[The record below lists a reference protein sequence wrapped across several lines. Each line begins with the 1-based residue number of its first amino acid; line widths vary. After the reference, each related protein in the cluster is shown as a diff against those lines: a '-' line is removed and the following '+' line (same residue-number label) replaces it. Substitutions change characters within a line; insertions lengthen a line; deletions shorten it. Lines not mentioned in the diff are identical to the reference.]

1 MRKKIRIGEIILG
14 EDEKAALHTVI
25 ESGYITEGKFSHKFE
40 IGFADYIGAK
50 AGVITNSG
58 TSSLLLGIKAL
69 QIDERFPKIAAGKK
83 VITSPVTYAATSNSI
98 VLSGMEPVYADI
110 DPATFKLIPESV
122 EKAVLEHGS
131 QNIGL
136 ILPVHLMGYPNDMDA
151 LQLIADK
158 YDLQIFEDSAQAHGA
173 QYKGKS
179 IGTFGIC
186 SAYSFY
192 VAHNIQAGEMGA
204 VLTSDPVLER
214 NMRSLKANGRC
225 CACRRCVRNETGCV
239 MMKPGDD
246 EFHDPRFIHDH
257 IGYNFKTTDFCA
269 ALACTMLEKAEEIRM
284 QRYRNVVKMNEL
296 LKNFSDI
303 IQLPVLSEDFSYL
316 GYPVL
321 IRKES
326 GIRRANLLKLL
337 DEAGVEN
344 RPLFG
349 CIPLHQPS
357 FSYLRKQYMGRL
369 PNAEY
374 VGTHGFYIGC
384 HQFLSDD
391 DLLFMAEA
399 FQKVIKGLKK

>member
-14 EDEKAALHTVI
+14 AEEKAALHTVI
-25 ESGYITEGKFSHKFE
+25 ESGHITEGKFSHKFE
-40 IGFADYIGAK
+40 IGFADYIGTK
-50 AGVITNSG
+50 AGIITNSG

-69 QIDERFPKIAAGKK
+69 LIDERFPKIAPGKK

-98 VLSGMEPVYADI
+98 VLSGLEPIYVDI
-110 DPATFKLIPESV
+110 DPVTFKLLPEAV
-122 EKAVLEHGS
+122 EAAILEQGADE
-131 QNIGL
+131 IGL
-136 ILPVHLMGYPNDMDA
+136 ILPVHLMGFPNDMDA
-151 LQLIADK
+151 LLDLAAK
-158 YDLQIFEDSAQAHGA
+158 YDLQIFEDAAQAHGTRC
-173 QYKGKS
+173 KGKT

-186 SAYSFY
+186 AAYSFY

-204 VLTSDPVLER
+204 VLTSDSKMER
-214 NMRSLKANGRC
+214 NMRSLKANGRQ

-269 ALACTMLEKAEEIRM
+269 ALGCTMLSKAEKIRT
-284 QRYRNVVKMNEL
+284 QRYKNVARLNEL
-296 LKNFSDI
+296 LAEFSDSL
-303 IQLPVLSEDFSYL
+303 QLPVLSEDFSYL
-316 GYPVL
+316 GYPIL
-321 IRKES
+321 IKKES

-337 DEAGVEN
+337 DDEGVEN

-357 FSYLRKQYMGRL
+357 YSYLKEQYQGKL

-384 HQFLSDD
+384 HQFLDND
-391 DLLFMAEA
+391 DLEFMAEA
-399 FQKVIKGLKK
+399 FTKTMKGLKI